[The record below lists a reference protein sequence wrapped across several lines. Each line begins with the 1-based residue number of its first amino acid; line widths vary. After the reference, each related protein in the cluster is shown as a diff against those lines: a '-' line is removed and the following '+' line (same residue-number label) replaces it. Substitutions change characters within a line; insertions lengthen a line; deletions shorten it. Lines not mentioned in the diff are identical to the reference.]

1 VETRAKVLWAAG
13 GGLVVFLLD
22 RLSKVWVVETLD
34 LRNGGTMEV
43 FPGLLTFRMVWN
55 KGVNFGLF
63 SGESDLT
70 RWVLAIVALG
80 FCAFLG
86 YLVLRSRHPLEA
98 GGYGLAIGGAL
109 GNLWDRFQYGAVAD
123 FLNVTC
129 CGIHNPWSFNVA
141 DIAVFAVIPVV
152 LWPWKPV
159 ASRK

>member
-1 VETRAKVLWAAG
+1 MDTRAKVLWAVG

-34 LRNGGTMEV
+34 LRARGEMDV
-43 FPGLLTFRMVWN
+43 LPGMLTFRMVWN

-63 SGESDLT
+63 SGEGEVT
-70 RWVLAIVALG
+70 RWLLTLIALG
-80 FCAFLG
+80 FCLFLG
-86 YLVLRSRHPLEA
+86 YLVWRARHPMEA
-98 GGYGLAIGGAL
+98 AGYGLAIGGAL

-129 CGIHNPWSFNVA
+129 CGIPNPWSFNVA

-159 ASRK
+159 AKV